1 MAALR
6 CEHRGGSQTGIHAYT
21 IHRHVQGAFRT
32 TNSRLNSQSYS
43 VVRPSEFGRPCAPM
57 LSLGADATT
66 VLLAAPAMSFKT
78 RDPVV

>member
-1 MAALR
+1 VAALR

-32 TNSRLNSQSYS
+32 TNSELT
-43 VVRPSEFGRPCAPM
+43 VVHVLGREPTVVGRPCAPM